1 MYFDNRIPET
11 IATLERKIIN
21 VAKYRQ
27 RVLVSSKLQETP
39 VYQWVQANTHN
50 ELNDQIVKAYIE
62 SGRIWEFVDKPT
74 TPNFAKDEPS
84 FSEYVENWMT
94 LYKVH
99 TLKPTTLRGY
109 RTMLTAHLLDT
120 FGDMKLRDIKPA
132 DIQKFL
138 NSNKQL
144 ARSYLMAMLTFMS
157 QIFKDAIE
165 DELAVVDPTASRK
178 IVIPSEKVTVR
189 DALPLDEYKDILS
202 KLPLLCA
209 DDRRMMA
216 LMMLT
221 GMRRGEALGLRWED
235 IDLSAGLIHIQRNVT
250 YAQNQPFIG
259 TPKTAKGERDVPIN
273 NMLLTYL
280 EPVQREGF
288 IIGDTEPISRMSYRR
303 RMERIEATIDL
314 HGATAHIF
322 RHSYLTYAASLG
334 TDLKTLQSIAGH
346 ADIQTTMNRY
356 VHKQTDKIIE
366 TGNRLQALFG

>member
-1 MYFDNRIPET
+1 
-11 IATLERKIIN
+11 
-21 VAKYRQ
+21 
-27 RVLVSSKLQETP
+27 
-39 VYQWVQANTHN
+39 
-50 ELNDQIVKAYIE
+50 
-62 SGRIWEFVDKPT
+62 
-74 TPNFAKDEPS
+74 
-84 FSEYVENWMT
+84 
-94 LYKVH
+94 
-99 TLKPTTLRGY
+99 
-109 RTMLTAHLLDT
+109 
-120 FGDMKLRDIKPA
+120 
-132 DIQKFL
+132 
-138 NSNKQL
+138 
-144 ARSYLMAMLTFMS
+144 MLTFMS

-165 DELAVVDPTASRK
+165 DELAVADPTASRK
-178 IVIPSEKVTVR
+178 IVVPSEKVTVR

-235 IDLSAGLIHIQRNVT
+235 IDLAAGLIHIQRNVT

-280 EPVQREGF
+280 EPVQKEGF

-314 HGATAHIF
+314 HRATAHIF

-334 TDLKTLQSIAGH
+334 SDLKTLQSIAGH

>member
-1 MYFDNRIPET
+1 M
-11 IATLERKIIN
+11 
-21 VAKYRQ
+21 AKYRQ
-27 RVLVSSKLQETP
+27 RVLISLKTQETP

-74 TPNFAKDEPS
+74 TPNIAKDEPS

-109 RTMLTAHLLDT
+109 RTMLTAHLLDA

-138 NSNKQL
+138 NANKQL
-144 ARSYLMAMLTFMS
+144 AKSYLVAMLTFMS

-165 DELAVVDPTASRK
+165 DELAVSDPTASRK
-178 IVIPSEKVTVR
+178 IVVPSEKVIVR
-189 DALPLDEYKDILS
+189 DALPLEDYKAILAS
-202 KLPLLCA
+202 LPLLCT

-216 LMMLT
+216 LMMLK

-273 NMLLTYL
+273 NMLLAHL
-280 EPVQREGF
+280 EPIQKDGF

>member
-1 MYFDNRIPET
+1 M
-11 IATLERKIIN
+11 
-21 VAKYRQ
+21 AKYRQ
-27 RVLVSSKLQETP
+27 RVLISLKTQEEP
-39 VYQWVQANTHN
+39 VYRWVQANTHN
-50 ELNDQIVKAYIE
+50 DLNDQIVKAYIK
-62 SGRIWEFVDKPT
+62 SNRIWEFMDKPVA
-74 TPNFAKDEPS
+74 PDVAKDEPS
-84 FSEYVENWMT
+84 FGEYVENWMT
-94 LYKVH
+94 LYKVN

-138 NSNKQL
+138 NANKQL
-144 ARSYLMAMLTFMS
+144 AKSYLVAMLTFMS

-165 DELAVVDPTASRK
+165 DELAVSDPTASRK
-178 IVIPSEKVTVR
+178 IVVPSDKVIVR
-189 DALPLDEYKDILS
+189 NALLLEDYKDILS
-202 KLPLLCA
+202 NLPLLCT

-235 IDLSAGLIHIQRNVT
+235 IDVKAGLIHIKRNVT
-250 YAQNQPFIG
+250 YAENQPHIG
-259 TPKTAKGERDVPIN
+259 TPKTAKVERDVPLN
-273 NMLLTYL
+273 NMLMTHL
-280 EPVQREGF
+280 EPIQQEGF

-334 TDLKTLQSIAGH
+334 TDVKTLQSIAGH

-356 VHKQTDKIIE
+356 VHTQTTNIVE
-366 TGNRLQALFG
+366 AGNRLQALFE